1 MSDQIVLEASGLCK
15 VFGGIRA
22 LDCVDVC
29 VEEGEIHGL
38 IGPNGAGKTTFF
50 NIITGFYRS
59 DGGSLTFRG
68 EDISQAT
75 PAELAQ
81 RGVTRTFQNLQLFE
95 EMTVA
100 EHVMVGHHR
109 HGNAG
114 FVAGLLGTRQARQE
128 HQRAIQTVKA
138 TLERFDLLNLADEF
152 ATELPLGHQRRV
164 ELARA
169 MALEPQV
176 LLLDEPASGLNAV
189 EAAELMELIR
199 SIRSGGTT
207 VLLVEHDMPVMMGLA
222 DMITVFDFGVSIA
235 RGTPDEVRQMP
246 QVIAAYLGEE
256 TDD

>member
-1 MSDQIVLEASGLCK
+1 MSGRVSLEASGVSK

-22 LDCVDVC
+22 LDNVDVR
-29 VEEGEIHGL
+29 VDEGEIHGL

-59 DGGSLTFRG
+59 DGGTLTFQG
-68 EDISQAT
+68 EDISQST

-81 RGVTRTFQNLQLFE
+81 RGITRTFQNLQLFE

-100 EHVMVGHHR
+100 EHVMVGYHR
-109 HGNAG
+109 HGTAG
-114 FVAGLLGTRQARQE
+114 FVAGLLGTRHARQE
-128 HQRAIQTVKA
+128 HRRAVEMVDA
-138 TLERFDLLNLADEF
+138 TLERFDLLGIADAF

-169 MALEPQV
+169 MALQPKI

-207 VLLVEHDMPVMMGLA
+207 VMLVEHDMPVMMGLA
-222 DMITVFDFGVSIA
+222 DTITVFDFGISIA
-235 RGTPDEVRQMP
+235 RGTPAEVREMP